1 MHAGKGEITVVHYCP
16 LDLFLC
22 PFPHVSI
29 CVEKQHVS
37 IVQRDLEVDFKTCI

>member
-1 MHAGKGEITVVHYCP
+1 MHAGKGEITVVRYCP

-29 CVEKQHVS
+29 CKKQQG
-37 IVQRDLEVDFKTCI
+37 IVQRDLEVDFKTCV